1 MHRCARNVL
10 LLAGSLALTAAAGCS
25 DTTNTTLPTTPTTI
39 TTEHFS
45 GTLTVNGGVTHQ
57 FAATQR
63 GTVTATL
70 ISLSPDASAVI
81 GVALG
86 TWNGTTC
93 QILLANDQTIVG
105 AGAAG
110 TVSGVGN
117 LCLRVY
123 DVGKLTKP
131 EAYAVDVG
139 HP

>member
-1 MHRCARNVL
+1 MLCSVRNVL
-10 LLAGSLALTAAAGCS
+10 LIASLGALAGAVGCS
-25 DTTNTTLPTTPTTI
+25 DTTTTAPTTPAPT
-39 TTEHFS
+39 TTETFG
-45 GTLTVNGGVTHQ
+45 GTLTVNGAVTHQ
-57 FAATQR
+57 FTATQR

-70 ISLSPDASAVI
+70 TALQPDASAVI

-93 QILLANDQTIVG
+93 NILLANDQAVVG

-110 TVSGVGN
+110 TVSGVGV

-123 DVGKLTKP
+123 DVGKLTAP
-131 EAYAVDVG
+131 ATYSIDVT